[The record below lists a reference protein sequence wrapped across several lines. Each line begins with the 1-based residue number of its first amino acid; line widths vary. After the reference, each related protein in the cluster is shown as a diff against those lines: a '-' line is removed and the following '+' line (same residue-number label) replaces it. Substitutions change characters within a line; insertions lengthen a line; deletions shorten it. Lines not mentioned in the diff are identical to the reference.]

1 MRHNPEVVVIT
12 GASAGVGRA
21 TVREFAKRGARI
33 ALLARSAAGL
43 DGARDEVESL
53 GGQAMI
59 IPTDVADHDQM
70 ERAAGEV
77 EKKLGPIDIWIN
89 NAMVSVFSPFLEMEA
104 DEFRRVTEV
113 TYLGV
118 VYGTMAALRYM
129 VPRNRGTIVQ
139 VGSALAYRSIPL
151 QSAYCGAKHAICG
164 FTDSLRSELLHDHIN
179 VHLTMVQLPA
189 LNTPQFEW
197 VKSRLPRKPQPV
209 PPIFQ
214 PEVAARAI
222 YWAAHHRRRELYV
235 GLPTVKAIMAN
246 KVFPGYL
253 DRYLAKHGYEAQQTN
268 EPDPHDRPNNLWNP
282 VSGDFGA
289 HGRFDRQAHL
299 RSLHLWATTHRAW
312 FGAAAIGVAAGAIG
326 LAYTIRRWTSTRS
339 LSDLARTVLPQPLNW
354 PAKVAQF
361 ASSKRGTR
369 LVAGRARRS

>member
-1 MRHNPEVVVIT
+1 MAPKSEIVVIT

-21 TVREFAKRGARI
+21 TVREFAKRGAHV
-33 ALLARSAAGL
+33 ALLARSGCGL
-43 DGARDEVESL
+43 DAARDEVEGL
-53 GGQAMI
+53 GGQALI
-59 IPTDVADHDQM
+59 IPTDVADHKQV
-70 ERAAGEV
+70 ESAADEI
-77 EKKLGPIDIWIN
+77 EEKLGPIDIWIN

-139 VGSALAYRSIPL
+139 AGSALAYRSIPL

-179 VHLTMVQLPA
+179 VHLTIVHLPA

-214 PEVAARAI
+214 PEVAARGI
-222 YWAAHHRRRELYV
+222 HWAAHHRRRELYV
-235 GLPTVKAIMAN
+235 GLPTVKAIIAN
-246 KVFPGYL
+246 KMFPGYL
-253 DRYLAKHGYEAQQTN
+253 DRYLAKHGYEGQQTS
-268 EPDPHDRPNNLWNP
+268 EPDPHVRPNNLWNALP
-282 VSGDFGA
+282 GDFGA
-289 HGRFDRQAHL
+289 HGRFDRQAHP
-299 RSLHLWATTHRAW
+299 RSLQLWATTHRAW
-312 FGAAAIGVAAGAIG
+312 FGAAAIGVAVGAIG

-339 LSDLARTVLPQPLNW
+339 LSALARTVLPQPLNW
-354 PAKVAQF
+354 PAKVARF

-369 LVAGRARRS
+369 